1 MKIVNKTNDNIVV
14 QFLDIDLFVALPAN
28 KEVVIESEKI
38 ICKNVVLRKEKSRYS
53 LLGTLMALIVSIP
66 LTIVYYFEFTKIDEE
81 ILLPTKY
88 CFGSKEPN
96 VFEIFESNEKLK
108 NYTGYADKEKVESEL
123 FFTEEDLKKEIASYK
138 YSNMIMLFFPFAFLG
153 ILVGCFLLNGKIDVA
168 ITFILVLVIMM
179 LPLIL
184 KHRSNK
190 RIIETIRR
198 SNARKTEDGSMC

>member
-138 YSNMIMLFFPFAFLG
+138 YSNMIMLFSRLRFWGFL
-153 ILVGCFLLNGKIDVA
+153 
-168 ITFILVLVIMM
+168 
-179 LPLIL
+179 
-184 KHRSNK
+184 
-190 RIIETIRR
+190 
-198 SNARKTEDGSMC
+198 